1 MHRLFLNQ
9 WGRGY
14 SSQYS
19 MIPTRA
25 EPFIV
30 RVRAIAIITMAIFF
44 FMVPVA
50 FYKRFVHSSAIG
62 EHRWLGTSRFPLAI
76 LAEHVG
82 NWHILYLR

>member
-14 SSQYS
+14 SNQYS

-44 FMVPVA
+44 FVVPVA
-50 FYKRFVHSSAIG
+50 FYKRFVHPSAIG
-62 EHRWLGTSRFPLAI
+62 VHRWLGTYRSLAI
-76 LAEHVG
+76 LTEHVG